1 MEAPGTSHAAL
12 GTNNKTAT
20 KTATKTA
27 VDQGG
32 TLLEPSQAWAALE
45 GCRHLVR
52 SPSHQGH
59 FGGRGY

>member
-1 MEAPGTSHAAL
+1 MGVAEKGRRSGWEHQANGLVASHAAL

-32 TLLEPSQAWAALE
+32 TLLEPSQA
-45 GCRHLVR
+45 
-52 SPSHQGH
+52 
-59 FGGRGY
+59 